1 MEPRRILT
9 LMTFPQRFEGD
20 ELTVNIVVVPRN
32 NDPFKPWPTGLIN
45 PFPTSVS
52 GFADLQP
59 EFQLAIVSGTDDFP
73 LSNATAES
81 RKPILRNVKI
91 IPADKKADFLKQV
104 ADSFKGIITDTNDK
118 LPDPVP
124 LNESRKRGIKK
135 YLPISYRE
143 RFNFTVPRHP
153 NAVTDDSYECAVREK
168 IELIEDYKPKNSISW
183 GKVFATILRQP
194 LLAKACGMI
203 YEVKLKVEPGWFD
216 NGGYLYAEIV
226 GGNYELAQKELL
238 NKADGPLIKRYAAKI
253 PDLKIGENRPVFA
266 PVLFPV
272 LYQKP
277 SDATEPIPP
286 GPWDEL
292 FLEAHLYNDGF
303 AKIVHAN
310 QPESGNLL
318 KEKPDG
324 LPPQS
329 DSGIRLGWDDEQILV
344 WYLRQILENPGD
356 LPGSNKRLD
365 SALGV
370 MGYHI
375 DVKKAEE
382 SAQWES
388 LNVVQVNTSQEKLT
402 GSFSG
407 QSVELPYQVYPTK
420 LSGPKSD
427 GYWLPMYYAYWIGKS
442 LSTEDKDAMAIYKT
456 DKDHGKEINGTEIG
470 KVALNRALS
479 PGEIKT
485 LLRYGNTYRFRIR
498 MADISGGGPSLT
510 DEPLNA
516 APSPETSV
524 SFKRFVNPGMLR
536 IEKPEDFRSNRVN
549 YFNATKLD
557 DSEFGDGVVLH
568 IERPLLEYPAVVF
581 TDKYQKIGQD
591 PVELLK
597 SIDSEEVIKPALPDP
612 DVTKIKVLVEVKSL
626 RMDTQLSRSGQDS
639 YIPLYSKEWDFPSD
653 FNGRIDLPV
662 NFIDVPV
669 LNLGEPA
676 DPFLSQKALFDQ
688 LSASSIV
695 LPTGRHARVSIRAV
709 ATSEEEDFVYFG
721 IIDADEE
728 KDSRFGKVQQLMFYK
743 ETKSEEDLL
752 IPYKNIPELQALY
765 LKPDPV
771 PTVKQISIGS
781 RLRRRSENDQPDVVK
796 RIADA
801 LGLESKG
808 LTLMAKKGE
817 RVAFGCSARIRHSLA
832 PDGSSIT
839 FATKSDLYYHW
850 VACLSYQ
857 LNRDWTW
864 DGHEDVAFVIQR
876 KNRFRRESL
885 QNLRTNDYLDDI
897 EIKHTISFEALQ
909 PDSHDRIS
917 RNYTRVIYLDALEPK
932 NERFLPNS
940 TDPRYPDELW
950 AQYTLVPKIKK
961 GHASAESIESD
972 LLKLPTVLN
981 PSQIPKVV
989 SVGLAF
995 SPYERTEDYSSTEA
1009 RRRFLWVEFEE
1020 AIQNPDDAYFCRM
1033 LANAPDQM
1041 ISNND
1046 WDLQQVPE
1054 EASLSLAPEVTR
1066 RIIPG
1071 QSDDKSGIDAM
1082 QMMIKS
1088 TDSDRHYLL
1097 PIPPGLHPESPEMF
1111 GFFTYEFRVGHAHFI
1126 DRAKEDDELNEA
1138 TLGSI
1143 LSQHY
1148 LNGVP
1153 KGNLWSTAQARFG
1166 REQRVTGM
1174 QHPVPTLLCS
1184 LNRNENHMYVSA
1196 PYAKAVFQGKN
1207 VTSKPPRTSLWT
1219 LLYAQVHQADGL
1231 DHRNIL
1237 IAERKMRIDV
1247 RVNTDPK
1254 ELKLINVLTQQTY
1267 FRPNMPKYN
1276 RGKFEFN
1283 QNQISEATLFANIR
1297 ESHPIGTAV
1306 FTSQE
1311 IAGYLTDLGLPED
1324 SSLSVLVVEVFGN
1337 ITNIRQ
1343 HLNSF
1348 NFRNQTI
1355 ENREFQMAA
1364 QRMMENQNQTT
1375 PVDRDQL
1382 GDSLGHFRILR
1393 TSPLTKVPFVCCPT
1407 CE

>member
-9 LMTFPQRFEGD
+9 LMTFPQRFEGN

-32 NDPFKPWPTGLIN
+32 SDPFKPWPTGLGN
-45 PFPTSVS
+45 PFPSQVP
-52 GFADLQP
+52 GFASLQP
-59 EFQLAIVSGTDDFP
+59 KFQLAIVRGTDDFP

-81 RKPILRNVKI
+81 RKPIQKSVEV
-91 IPADKKADFLKQV
+91 IPASKKAEYIDQV
-104 ADSFKGIITDTNDK
+104 AKSFKMPITDTSDK

-124 LNESRKRGIKK
+124 LNEAGKRGIKK
-135 YLPISYRE
+135 YLPLSYRE

-153 NAVTDDSYECAVREK
+153 NAVTDDSYECAVRDK
-168 IELIEDYKPKNSISW
+168 FELIQDYKPKAAISW

-194 LLAKACGMI
+194 VLAKACGMI
-203 YEVKLKVEPGWFD
+203 YEVKLQVEPGWFE
-216 NGGYLYAEIV
+216 NGGYLYAEILE
-226 GGNYELAQKELL
+226 GSYESAQKELL
-238 NKADGPLIKRYAAKI
+238 NKNDGPLIKRYAAKI
-253 PDLKIGENRPVFA
+253 PNLKKGENRPVFA

-292 FLEAHLYNDGF
+292 FLEAHLYSDGF

-310 QPESGNLL
+310 QAQSGNLL
-318 KEKPDG
+318 QEKPDG

-329 DSGIRLGWDDEQILV
+329 DSGIRLGWDDEQILM
-344 WYLRQILENPGD
+344 WYLRQVLENPGD
-356 LPGSNKRLD
+356 SLGSGKRLD

-370 MGYHI
+370 LGYHI

-382 SAQWES
+382 GAEWES
-388 LNVVQVNTSQEKLT
+388 LNVVQINKTEDQLT
-402 GSFSG
+402 GDFAN
-407 QSVELPYQVYPTK
+407 QKVELPYQVYPTK
-420 LSGPKSD
+420 NAGQNSD
-427 GYWLPMYYAYWIGKS
+427 GYWLPMYYSYWIGKS
-442 LSTEDKDAMAIYKT
+442 LSTEDKDAIAIYKT
-456 DKDHGKEINGTEIG
+456 DQDHGKELKSTES
-470 KVALNRALS
+470 NRVSPNRTLV

-498 MADISGGGPSLT
+498 MADISGGGPSLK
-510 DEPLNA
+510 DKPINS

-536 IEKPEDFRSNRVN
+536 IDKPLDFRSTKAA
-549 YFNATKLD
+549 YFNSAD
-557 DSEFGDGVVLH
+557 QEDSTFNDNVTLT

-591 PVELLK
+591 PIALLK
-597 SIDSEEVIKPALPDP
+597 AIDTGKILKPALPDP
-612 DVTKIKVLVEVKSL
+612 DVTKVQVLVEVKSL

-639 YIPLYSKEWDFPSD
+639 FIPLYSREWDFPLD
-653 FNGRIDLPV
+653 FHEKIDLPV

-669 LNLGEPA
+669 LNLGEQA
-676 DPFLSQKALFDQ
+676 DPFLSQKALFDE
-688 LSASSIV
+688 LSQNSIV
-695 LPTGRHARVSIRAV
+695 LPTGRHIRVSLRAV
-709 ATSEEEDFVYFG
+709 ATTEGDEVSYFG
-721 IIDADEE
+721 ILDSDED

-743 ETKSEEDLL
+743 ETENEEDLL
-752 IPYKNIPELQALY
+752 VPYKNIPELQALY

-771 PTVKQISIGS
+771 PTVKQLSLGA
-781 RLRRRSENDQPDVVK
+781 RLRRKSENDQPDVVK

-808 LTLMAKKGE
+808 LTLMARKGE

-839 FATKSDLYYHW
+839 FASKSDLYYHW
-850 VACLSYQ
+850 VTCLSYQ
-857 LNRDWTW
+857 LNRDWSW

-876 KNRFRRESL
+876 KHRFRREPKKDI
-885 QNLRTNDYLDDI
+885 RINDYLDDI
-897 EIKHTISFEALQ
+897 EIKHTVSFEALQ
-909 PDSHDRIS
+909 SDGFDRIN
-917 RNYTRVIYLDALEPK
+917 RNYTRIIYLDALEPK
-932 NERFLPNS
+932 NERLLSNS
-940 TDPRYPDELW
+940 LNPRYPDELW
-950 AQYTLVPKIKK
+950 AEYTLVPKMKK
-961 GHASAESIESD
+961 GHASAKSVESD
-972 LLKLPTVLN
+972 LIKLPTVLN
-981 PSQIPKVV
+981 PSQTPKVV

-995 SPYERTEDYSSTEA
+995 SPYERSEDYSSSEA
-1009 RRRFLWVEFEE
+1009 RKRFLWVEFEE
-1020 AIQNPDDAYFCRM
+1020 SIQNPDDTYFCRM
-1033 LANAPDQM
+1033 LANAPDQL

-1046 WDLQQVPE
+1046 WDLQQIPE
-1054 EASLSLAPEVTR
+1054 EASLSLDPEVIR

-1126 DRAKEDDELNEA
+1126 DREKEDDELDDL
-1138 TLGSI
+1138 TFSSI
-1143 LSQHY
+1143 
-1148 LNGVP
+1148 NDFEFTDGTP
-1153 KGNLWSTAQARFG
+1153 KGNLWSTAQGRFG
-1166 REQRVTGM
+1166 RELRVTGL
-1174 QHPVPTLLCS
+1174 QHPVPTLLCT

-1196 PYAKAVFQGKN
+1196 PFAKAVFQGKN

-1237 IAERKMRIDV
+1237 LAERRMRTDV

-1254 ELKLINVLTQQTY
+1254 ELKRVAKLTEETY
-1267 FRPNMPKYN
+1267 FRPDLPKYSK
-1276 RGKFEFN
+1276 GKFEFSEA
-1283 QNQISEATLFANIR
+1283 QISAATFFANLK
-1297 ESHPIGTAV
+1297 ESHPVGTAV

-1311 IAGYLTDLGLPED
+1311 IAAYLTDMGLPED
-1324 SSLSVLVVEVFGN
+1324 SSLSVLVVEIFGN

-1348 NFRNQTI
+1348 NFRNQRINDT
-1355 ENREFQMAA
+1355 EFETAA
-1364 QRMMENQNQTT
+1364 RRMMETT
-1375 PVDRDQL
+1375 TVSQEDRDDL
-1382 GDSLGHFRILR
+1382 GDNLGKFRILR